1 VSDVVSWCASA
12 PSRPRTLCCR
22 SRAPVFTC
30 DAIGVLCCWQPK
42 AAAHQHAHTHTHPRE
57 IVSELRNGHKQ
68 PEDQVCDTHRCGSCD
83 QLTLTRLLR
92 CGRRCL
98 PCAMNAHR
106 SCDHTFTCGSEQGAH
121 QKPTTQSHTITS
133 HHNTR
138 VCSPTQHT
146 QPLSP
151 PPLLCNPTQSNGG
164 IMATAKKDRSRVV
177 MNLSKD
183 DVVRR
188 DDAGLVCSWVL
199 VCDGVV
205 AVVDIVGADTV
216 NG

>member
-1 VSDVVSWCASA
+1 VCISPLAPPNALLSFACSSLHVRCDWGALLLATENSSASA
-12 PSRPRTLCCR
+12 RT
-22 SRAPVFTC
+22 
-30 DAIGVLCCWQPK
+30 
-42 AAAHQHAHTHTHPRE
+42 HTHTHTHTHTPKIE
-57 IVSELRNGHKQ
+57 CVWKWPQ
-68 PEDQVCDTHRCGSCD
+68 TTEDQVCVTPTTVQRGSCD

-98 PCAMNAHR
+98 PCALNAHR
-106 SCDHTFTCGSEQGAH
+106 SCNHTFTCGSEQGAH
-121 QKPTTQSHTITS
+121 QKPAHNHT

-138 VCSPTQHT
+138 VCLPTQHT

-188 DDAGLVCSWVL
+188 DDAGLVCSCVL
-199 VCDGVV
+199 VGL
-205 AVVDIVGADTV
+205 
-216 NG
+216 